1 MAEATRFP
9 LAWPNGWARAS
20 TRNHAKF
27 SKRKTVYQGES
38 SYTRAESLTIG
49 DGLNRLTGELRRL
62 NAQQIIISS
71 NLQLRQ
77 DGLPAANQSKMLS
90 DPGIAVYFKLKGK
103 PRVLACDKWWSAA
116 ENMAAIAGHIEAIR
130 AVDRYGVGTLEQAFA
145 GYAALP
151 AQAASWFIVLEF
163 DRPPTSWNVVEARHR
178 ELAQLHHPDR
188 GGSVE
193 TMAKINA
200 ARDTARKEL
209 VGE

>member
-1 MAEATRFP
+1 MDATRYP
-9 LAWPNGWARAS
+9 LSWPNGWARS
-20 TRNHAKF
+20 LHRQHAKF

-38 SYTRAESLTIG
+38 SYTRAETLTIG

-62 NAQQIIISS
+62 GAQQIIISS

-151 AQAASWFIVLEF
+151 AQAASWFVVLEF
-163 DRPPTSWNVVEARHR
+163 DTPPRSWETVEARY
-178 ELAQLHHPDR
+178 LDLVKKHHPDI
-188 GGSVE
+188 GGNEE

-209 VGE
+209 VG